1 MTDEK
6 RMIENYEVKQA
17 IHLAGGEVVLA
28 EDASAAEPF
37 MVCDCS
43 WDNPFSVEVYTNI
56 MVSADYLEVMKEF
69 LDRAARRIELIEQE
83 RSKRGVSHIPLT
95 TDDCIP
101 GSRGWNYEN
110 RLIVIQ
116 PEKITPSARTA
127 DHQLLIDTGGNG
139 CDPDARGNAVFCTN
153 LFTGKATR
161 WERYHVAG
169 VIRPDRMPEWAVQ
182 KLAALQKPKEK
193 QSLLGKLEAA
203 KKAAARDNP
212 APKEPKL
219 REPGR

>member
-6 RMIENYEVKQA
+6 RMIDNYEVKQA

-69 LDRAARRIELIEQE
+69 LDRAALRVELIEQE
-83 RSKRGVSHIPLT
+83 RSKRGVSNIPLRD
-95 TDDCIP
+95 DDCIP

-116 PEKITPSARTA
+116 SEKITPSARTA
-127 DHQLLIDTGGNG
+127 DHQLLLATGGNG
-139 CDPDARGNAVFCTN
+139 GDPDARGNAVFCTN

-182 KLAALQKPKEK
+182 KLAVLQKPKEK
-193 QSLLGKLEAA
+193 LSLLGKLEAA

-219 REPGR
+219 REPER